1 MVTRVQYGALQT
13 LRKAMED
20 NETKEQVT
28 DQVIDQVVDVVR
40 RMLEIVFKDGLPVIN
55 QGESNVSQPG
65 AIAENAGA
73 PPPPTA
79 DHSDP
84 PPLFEPVGVDDW
96 SFDQIC
102 VPGFLY

>member
-1 MVTRVQYGALQT
+1 MIPLTDTAETVSASERSALSTKT
-13 LRKAMED
+13 LTQSWSRECSMEP
-20 NETKEQVT
+20 
-28 DQVIDQVVDVVR
+28 R